1 MVPRRRPAQSS
12 ATGGGRKA
20 WSGRRPSAAAV
31 FDSDLHVLDLGAGV
45 MLDVFINV
53 EGRLTTF
60 LSVDGQLM
68 AELAVAGEA

>member
-1 MVPRRRPAQSS
+1 M
-12 ATGGGRKA
+12 
-20 WSGRRPSAAAV
+20 